1 MVDTTVKPSVNASVR
16 RRLLPL
22 QVAVALQGFMLW
34 VPVEKL
40 FMNEIGFDA
49 ASVGVMAAAYAAL
62 VPLVEI
68 PSGILADRWSRRG
81 VLIVAS
87 TALMLTSLVGGLSN
101 SVPLYIVSALFLA
114 VYFAMYSG
122 TMEATVYDTL
132 LDETGDSDGFERRI
146 GRVRFVESA
155 TLVASSLAG
164 GVLAGLTTPRLTYFL
179 TVPFALASIVALLRF
194 DEPRLHKAEE
204 STSLRS
210 HVAVTYRTITRRREL
225 LPAVV
230 LTVVTALMLQVIF
243 EFGPLW
249 LVASGTAPGLYGP
262 FWAGLVSTLG
272 LGGLLA
278 GRVRLHR
285 PATVTGTIA
294 VLTLASW
301 ALTASRNLLV
311 VTIAQFAV
319 ALVVVTM
326 SIYVSRVLHD
336 AVPSTIR
343 SGVVS
348 GVGAL
353 SWVTFLPFSLL
364 FGEVSKNYGVET
376 AAWMITGVA
385 VLAAAVLVKVV
396 RADREEGA
404 ADEVP
409 ADEDGGGDAVDA
421 ESLPALSP
429 LAA

>member
-1 MVDTTVKPSVNASVR
+1 MVDATVKPSVNTSLR

-49 ASVGVMAAAYAAL
+49 ATVGVMAAAYAAL

-81 VLIVAS
+81 VLMVAS

-132 LDETGDSDGFERRI
+132 LEETGDSDGFEGRI
-146 GRVRFVESA
+146 GRVRFVEST

-164 GVLAGLTTPRLTYFL
+164 GVLAGLATPRLTYFL

-194 DEPRLHKAEE
+194 DEPRLHKSEE

-210 HVAVTYRTITRRREL
+210 HVGVTYRTITRRREL
-225 LPAVV
+225 LPAVG
-230 LTVVTALMLQVIF
+230 LTVLTALMLQVIF

-278 GRVRLHR
+278 GRVRLNR
-285 PATVTGTIA
+285 PATVTSTIA

-364 FGEVSKNYGVET
+364 FGEVSKSYGVDT

-385 VLAAAVLVKVV
+385 VLAAAVLIKVV
-396 RADREEGA
+396 RAERDEVA
-404 ADEVP
+404 ADETV
-409 ADEDGGGDAVDA
+409 ADEDGGAAVEA
-421 ESLPALSP
+421 ESVPAAGA

>member
-1 MVDTTVKPSVNASVR
+1 MVETTVKRSVLVSVR

-49 ASVGVMAAAYAAL
+49 ATVGVMAAAYAAL

-122 TMEATVYDTL
+122 TMEAAVYDTL
-132 LDETGDSDGFERRI
+132 LEETGDSDGFERRI

-179 TVPFALASIVALLRF
+179 TVPFALASIMALLRF

-204 STSLRS
+204 PTSLRS
-210 HVAVTYRTITRRREL
+210 HVAVTYRTIMQRREL
-225 LPAVV
+225 LPAIG
-230 LTVVTALMLQVIF
+230 LTVLSALMLQVIF

-278 GRVRLHR
+278 GRVRLNR
-285 PATVTGTIA
+285 PGTVTTTVA

-353 SWVTFLPFSLL
+353 SWITFLPFSLA
-364 FGEVSKNYGVET
+364 FGAVSKNYGVDT
-376 AAWMITGVA
+376 AAWMITAVA
-385 VLAAAVLVKVV
+385 ALAAAVLVKVV
-396 RADREEGA
+396 REER
-404 ADEVP
+404 DETAVE
-409 ADEDGGGDAVDA
+409 DDGGGEADVDSDSVA
-421 ESLPALSP
+421 PVGA